1 MSNRQLARDIEE
13 FYKVKISHVAIGN
26 YRKKQKLTKNV
37 STNVSK
43 PRPEK
48 LGTTVVTKRR
58 PKKAKIDT
66 KKLTEFIR
74 VVNCIHVNVHPS
86 HRETLK
92 EIVGS
97 HSVAEVRKWL
107 IEAYTETS
115 T

>member
-1 MSNRQLARDIEE
+1 DNIYRHFSV
-13 FYKVKISHVAIGN
+13 KVSHVAIGN
-26 YRKKQKLTKNV
+26 YRKKQKLAKNV
-37 STNVSK
+37 STKVSK

-58 PKKAKIDT
+58 PKKARIDT

-107 IEAYTETS
+107 IETYTETLG
-115 T
+115 